1 MDTSSPDPLDPDIV
15 YGGKLTRY
23 DRRTAQAQNIMPVP
37 LGSPDF
43 RVIRTEPVIFSPVD
57 PHLLYFAVEHAVDDA
72 RWRPELEADQ
82 PRPDAQRPGTFRRPS
97 AFSAPSRQRSRSS
110 AA

>member
-1 MDTSSPDPLDPDIV
+1 MATSAPDPLDPDII

-43 RVIRTEPVIFSPVD
+43 RVIRTEPIMFSPVD
-57 PHLLYFAVEHAVDDA
+57 PHLLYFAANTLWTTRDGGQQ
-72 RWRPELEADQ
+72 LEADQ
-82 PRPDAQRPGTFRRPS
+82 P
-97 AFSAPSRQRSRSS
+97 
-110 AA
+110 